1 MSSHSTGIPKIP
13 FHLFLLVF
21 LATACL
27 RVTITSLG
35 VFIEE
40 ISLDLS
46 LSKTITSLLITVPT
60 LCMGIC
66 ALLATPLSNRFGLEV
81 TITFSILAIAIG
93 TFFRTFLTDLTALI
107 FFSFIMGTGIAIV
120 GPLASGF
127 VKKHFGKAMA
137 KGMFAY
143 SLGIGCS
150 GILGTFI
157 TAIVSQ
163 YFQIHWTKALFFWS
177 FPIFIIAFI
186 WLFYLRTL
194 TRQNQTKTIQAP
206 KAKLPWGNRKAWLSI
221 LIFGLQSGAFY
232 SIVTWILPYLSSQGI
247 SVTEGQ
253 VLINVLMVSGL
264 IGSFLYPICLA
275 RFRQSLSVYFTC
287 FSLIFAYI
295 LMIFLVDV
303 PFFLYLAVAL
313 IGFSATGAFLITL
326 ILPFAEV
333 DTGEKVAGWTAM
345 MLFGGYVISSIM
357 PTLLGFIYDMT
368 GSYQNIMWGLLII
381 SILLLLSFIIF
392 PLIKSA
398 PNNAEETV

>member
-1 MSSHSTGIPKIP
+1 MASNNVGFKIP

-27 RVTITSLG
+27 RVTLTSLG

-46 LSKTITSLLITVPT
+46 LSKTVTSLLITIPT
-60 LCMGIC
+60 LCMGVC

-93 TFFRTFLTDLTALI
+93 TFFRTFLTDISALI

-127 VKKHFGKAMA
+127 VKKHFGKSMA
-137 KGMFAY
+137 KGMLAY
-143 SLGIGCS
+143 SLGIGIS

-163 YFQIHWTKALFFWS
+163 YFQIRWEKALFFWA

-186 WLFYLRTL
+186 WLFYLRSFAATAKQKS
-194 TRQNQTKTIQAP
+194 TTP
-206 KAKLPWGNRKAWLSI
+206 KAKLPWGNKKAWLSI

-232 SIVTWILPYLSSQGI
+232 SIVTWILPYLSSKGI

-264 IGSFLYPICLA
+264 IGSFIYPIFLA
-275 RFRQSLSVYFTC
+275 RFRQELAIYFTG
-287 FSLIFAYI
+287 FSLIFAYV
-295 LMIFLVDV
+295 LMIFMVNS

-313 IGFSATGAFLITL
+313 IGFSATGAFLLTL
-326 ILPFAEV
+326 VLPFAEV

-345 MLFGGYVISSIM
+345 MLFGGYTISSVM
-357 PTLLGFIYDMT
+357 PTLFGYIYDIT
-368 GSYQNIMWGLLII
+368 GSYQNIMWGLLIV
-381 SILLLLSFIIF
+381 SILLLLSFIVF

-398 PNNAEETV
+398 PDTPASNQ

>member
-1 MSSHSTGIPKIP
+1 MASSNVGSKIP

-27 RVTITSLG
+27 RVTLTSLG

-40 ISLDLS
+40 ISFDLS
-46 LSKTITSLLITVPT
+46 LSKTVTSLLITIPT
-60 LCMGIC
+60 LCMGVC

-93 TFFRTFLTDLTALI
+93 TFFRTFLTDITALI

-127 VKKHFGKAMA
+127 VKKHFGKSMA
-137 KGMFAY
+137 KGMLAY
-143 SLGIGCS
+143 SLGIGIS

-163 YFQIHWTKALFFWS
+163 YFQIRWEIALFFWA
-177 FPIFIIAFI
+177 FPILIIALI
-186 WLFYLRTL
+186 WLFYLRSFAATAKQKS
-194 TRQNQTKTIQAP
+194 TTP
-206 KAKLPWGNRKAWLSI
+206 KAKLPWSNKKAWLSI

-253 VLINVLMVSGL
+253 ILINVLMVSGL
-264 IGSFLYPICLA
+264 VGSFIYPIFLA
-275 RFRQSLSVYFTC
+275 RFRQELAIYFTG

-295 LMIFLVDV
+295 LMIFMVNT

-313 IGFSATGAFLITL
+313 IGFSATGAFLLTL
-326 ILPFAEV
+326 VLPFAEV

-345 MLFGGYVISSIM
+345 MLFGGYTISSIM
-357 PTLLGFIYDMT
+357 PTFFGYIYDIT
-368 GSYQNIMWGLLII
+368 GTYQNIMWGLLIV
-381 SILLLLSFIIF
+381 SILLLLSFIVF
-392 PLIKSA
+392 PLIKSKPDTQA
-398 PNNAEETV
+398 TSQ